1 MDGWRQRAEGEGRKR
16 GASERAV
23 SPPPLLSDRR
33 ISRDDDNCGVAKY
46 ASCAIWADCAGATS
60 NLGVDVRVMAKQ
72 DLPRMA
78 EDVSAL
84 SRDGRGGTLVGH
96 FHVKRKVS
104 FRRWPHLL
112 LLPSFLCLFPHAQE
126 PPSSRVNGRAAG
138 RGRGRRRRCDGSLP
152 IRTRMHTTI

>member
-1 MDGWRQRAEGEGRKR
+1 MEGRMAPESR
-16 GASERAV
+16 GGGKEERSERASERAV

-60 NLGVDVRVMAKQ
+60 NLGVDVRVMLMAKR

-84 SRDGRGGTLVGH
+84 SRDGRGELWSGI
-96 FHVKRKVS
+96 F
-104 FRRWPHLL
+104 
-112 LLPSFLCLFPHAQE
+112 
-126 PPSSRVNGRAAG
+126 
-138 RGRGRRRRCDGSLP
+138 
-152 IRTRMHTTI
+152 M

>member
-1 MDGWRQRAEGEGRKR
+1 MDGRTDGAREQRGREGREER
-16 GASERAV
+16 ASERAV

-84 SRDGRGGTLVGH
+84 SRDGGGELWSGI
-96 FHVKRKVS
+96 F
-104 FRRWPHLL
+104 
-112 LLPSFLCLFPHAQE
+112 
-126 PPSSRVNGRAAG
+126 
-138 RGRGRRRRCDGSLP
+138 
-152 IRTRMHTTI
+152 M